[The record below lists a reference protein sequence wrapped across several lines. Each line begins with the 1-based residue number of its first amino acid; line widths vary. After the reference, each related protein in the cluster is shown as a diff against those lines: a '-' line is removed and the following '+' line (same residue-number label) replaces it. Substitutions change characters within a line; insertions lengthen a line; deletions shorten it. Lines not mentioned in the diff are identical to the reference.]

1 MSSPDS
7 ALSAT
12 TQHPCNRAI
21 ELLVRAKKRVVPNLR
36 LEDLPLYPP
45 TKKWLFDRLRQK
57 EVLVHGFPFLLD
69 PLDSLELSIF
79 RRYEPFE
86 TALLSAEIQPGMTI
100 LDIGANIGYYTLLF
114 SKLTGA
120 KGRVI
125 AFEPE
130 PQNFALLE
138 KNLTR
143 NHRTNVEALNVA
155 AGDLAGE
162 SFLYLSEENR
172 GDHQAYPTAENRQK
186 VRMTTARIDDCVRG
200 PVDLVKMDVQGFEA
214 HTLAGME
221 ATIAANPRLT
231 IFTEFWPEGLRR
243 AGSDGAEF
251 LRRLRFFG
259 LEIFFINE
267 YANRLEQADD
277 ETLLRRYAPACG
289 LHTNLLCRRPD
300 SADR

>member
-1 MSSPDS
+1 MSSPD
-7 ALSAT
+7 AT
-12 TQHPCNRAI
+12 LFAAAQHPCNRAM

-45 TKKWLFDRLRQK
+45 TKKWLFGRLRQK

-120 KGRVI
+120 NGRVV

-130 PQNFALLE
+130 PQNFALLKE
-138 KNLTR
+138 NLTR

-186 VRMTTARIDDCVRG
+186 VRMTTARIDDCVRR

-214 HTLAGME
+214 HALAGME

-251 LRRLRFFG
+251 LRRLRSFG

-267 YANRLEQADD
+267 YANRLEPADD
-277 ETLLRRYAPACG
+277 ETLLRRYAPARG